1 MSTKLAAM
9 ILAGGKGTR
18 LKALTRKIAKPAVSY
33 GGKYRII
40 DFPLSNCANSGI
52 NDVGV
57 LTQYESSVL
66 NGYIGNGEKWGLNG
80 VRSLTSVLTPKQ
92 TEEGSAWY
100 LGTADAIY
108 QNLDWLDMV
117 DPEYVLIL
125 SGDHIYSCTYN
136 DMLKTAEKNKADCV
150 IAVYEVPM
158 EEASRFGI
166 LVTDEKGNIVKFQE
180 KPKNPISNLASMGI
194 YIFKYS
200 TLRAALKEDAKDE
213 NSEHDFGKNVIPKML
228 KAKKKMVAYKYQ
240 GYWRDVG
247 TVDSLHAANMDLLLK
262 KNDAT
267 NIYTVQGA
275 NKIYSADTHSGP
287 QYIGKK
293 AKVKDCLI
301 NQGAMILG
309 EVDHCVIS
317 VKSWWKKG
325 PFART
330 RSSCT
335 ASISARTPKSSTPS
349 SAQLPESKMAK
360 RSTAP
365 KMISPLLPTAT
376 WRTYEKQR
384 RYRFIKLL
392 YRSIPWGDHRK
403 PPIRQ
408 HKLPRTLCFLRFR
421 P

>member
-1 MSTKLAAM
+1 
-9 ILAGGKGTR
+9 
-18 LKALTRKIAKPAVSY
+18 
-33 GGKYRII
+33 
-40 DFPLSNCANSGI
+40 
-52 NDVGV
+52 
-57 LTQYESSVL
+57 
-66 NGYIGNGEKWGLNG
+66 
-80 VRSLTSVLTPKQ
+80 
-92 TEEGSAWY
+92 
-100 LGTADAIY
+100 
-108 QNLDWLDMV
+108 MV

-228 KAKKKMVAYKYQ
+228 KAKKKMVAYKYK

-317 VKSWWKKG
+317 SEVVVEEGAVCKNTVLMHGVHIGKNAKVFNALVG
-325 PFART
+325 P
-330 RSSCT
+330 
-335 ASISARTPKSSTPS
+335 ASRIEDGQEVNGTEDDIALI
-349 SAQLPESKMAK
+349 AN
-360 RSTAP
+360 
-365 KMISPLLPTAT
+365 
-376 WRTYEKQR
+376 
-384 RYRFIKLL
+384 
-392 YRSIPWGDHRK
+392 GDMED
-403 PPIRQ
+403 
-408 HKLPRTLCFLRFR
+408 L
-421 P
+421 